1 MARAQTLKF
10 DASGDKAKTKN
21 ELMSKLGMDDD
32 VGVMDSKL
40 DDDGDDLLGLMD
52 AAGK

>member
-1 MARAQTLKF
+1 MARAKTMTF
-10 DASGDKAKTKN
+10 DASGDKRKTKN

-32 VGVMDSKL
+32 DMMMSKP
-40 DDDGDDLLGLMD
+40 DGDDDLLGLMD